1 MSELS
6 PEDYQKQYDA
16 ALIELDA
23 GAAPATPPQKEE
35 VKPAPAEAEPAKTEP
50 EAPKEEVAPPVDE
63 AAAARERIAALEK
76 QVADNKAWATKEAM
90 RRAELERQWE
100 DERRAASRP
109 AILDERPE
117 LVEAIRYVANDPA
130 PQRQAEQAH
139 QTWMQTIEAVHPGIF
154 AADADKELVDALVA
168 KREASGEAWNDPL
181 IAIRDI
187 SEAKLAFNERQTAKR
202 VAAEYATK
210 AAKSAMSVPA
220 AGGGVAR
227 APVDKDAEDVNRIK
241 NMSDKDFEA
250 ERRKVLGY

>member
-6 PEDYQKQYDA
+6 PEEYEKQYQA
-16 ALIELDA
+16 AMTELDA

-35 VKPAPAEAEPAKTEP
+35 AASAPAEKPAEP
-50 EAPKEEVAPPVDE
+50 EAPKDESAPPVDE
-63 AAAARERIAALEK
+63 AAAARERIAVLEK
-76 QVADNKAWATKEAM
+76 QVADNKAWATKEAQK
-90 RRAELERQWE
+90 RAQLERQWE
-100 DERRAASRP
+100 DQQRAATRP
-109 AILDERPE
+109 AILDESPE

-187 SEAKLAFNERQTAKR
+187 SEAKLAFSERQTAKR

-227 APVDKDAEDVNRIK
+227 APVDPDVDAVNRIK
-241 NMSDKDFEA
+241 NMSDKDFDA

>member
-6 PEDYQKQYDA
+6 PEEYEKQYQA
-16 ALIELDA
+16 AMTELDA

-35 VKPAPAEAEPAKTEP
+35 AAPAPAEKPAEP
-50 EAPKEEVAPPVDE
+50 EAPKEEIKPPVDE

-76 QVADNKAWATKEAM
+76 QVADNKAWATKEAQK
-90 RRAELERQWE
+90 RAQLERQWE
-100 DERRAASRP
+100 DQQRAATRP
-109 AILDERPE
+109 AILDESPE

-187 SEAKLAFNERQTAKR
+187 TAEKLAFNERQTAKR
-202 VAAEYATK
+202 VAAEYSTK

-220 AGGGVAR
+220 AGGGMAR
-227 APVDKDAEDVNRIK
+227 APVDPDADAVNRIK
-241 NMSDKDFEA
+241 NMSDKDFDA
-250 ERRKVLGY
+250 ERKRVLGY